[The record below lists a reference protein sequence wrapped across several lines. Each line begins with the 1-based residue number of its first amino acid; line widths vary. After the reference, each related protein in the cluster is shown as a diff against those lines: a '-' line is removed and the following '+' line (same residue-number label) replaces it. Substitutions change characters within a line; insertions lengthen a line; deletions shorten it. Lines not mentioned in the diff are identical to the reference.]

1 MEVENCAC
9 RLAREAA
16 NRHTALQEQLAADRP
31 KLDQL
36 LNEIRE
42 LKDLA
47 EQQISSILDGHT
59 VHIIGE
65 INTLI

>member
-1 MEVENCAC
+1 MPVEFC

-31 KLDQL
+31 KMQALIQETDD
-36 LNEIRE
+36 
-42 LKDLA
+42 LKNLA
-47 EQQISSILDGHT
+47 EQHISILLNSHA

-65 INTLI
+65 INALS